1 VHPHSDENEGLV
13 NKEALSNRGC
23 IPALADDDRVTKIE
37 LERRGHVG
45 RNVLVA
51 LLITVVLLDVMKV
64 VTADDDSPVPQKRKE
79 STFDARDVSPVLCRR
94 KWSTFDA
101 QDVHL
106 SSFSE
111 PVLTRRTVSSCDE
124 ITYAYVGSTGT
135 YLFILVDTTVPR
147 SSFPRIDTVPA
158 QGHFLSM

>member
-1 VHPHSDENEGLV
+1 MHPQSDENEGLV

-64 VTADDDSPVPQKRKE
+64 VTADDDSPVQQKMVNIRC
-79 STFDARDVSPVLCRR
+79 SRCTSLVLFRTC
-94 KWSTFDA
+94 S
-101 QDVHL
+101 L
-106 SSFSE
+106 SHE
-111 PVLTRRTVSSCDE
+111 
-124 ITYAYVGSTGT
+124 G
-135 YLFILVDTTVPR
+135 LFRVVTK
-147 SSFPRIDTVPA
+147 
-158 QGHFLSM
+158 